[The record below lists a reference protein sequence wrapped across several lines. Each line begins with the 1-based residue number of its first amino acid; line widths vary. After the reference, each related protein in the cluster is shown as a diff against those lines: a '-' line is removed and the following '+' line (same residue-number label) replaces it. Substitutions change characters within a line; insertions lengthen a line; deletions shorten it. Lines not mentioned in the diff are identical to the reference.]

1 MMARKR
7 RGAHKGDD
15 GMNARTVSRVR
26 IGMGMLLAIASS
38 AGGIA
43 AVPNVAVAAPWSIS
57 ALSDGTTALQLAQT
71 LVGPGIAVNSATFTG
86 DNRAAGLFTDPAASV
101 GLASGVVMSSGLVH
115 EVVGPNAFLGNG
127 DDLNQLGDPALDLLL
142 PAGQTTQDAASLTV
156 QFTPTNPQLAINYVF
171 ASEEYEEFVD
181 SQFNDV
187 FAFYVNGEN
196 CALTPGTSNPIT
208 INTINHLRNTLF
220 YIPNE
225 AGTYDTEFDG
235 FTVVL
240 TCRAAVNPGV
250 ANTLRLVIADTSDGI
265 LDSGVFLQANGVSS
279 NPIGPLQPISPS
291 RLLDTRLQA
300 STAGA
305 QTEAIVPGGTSIS
318 LKVTGGDVPETALAV
333 ALNITAVDGAA
344 PGFLTVFPDGG
355 TQPATSSVNFTAGSA
370 SPNSVMAKV
379 GAGGR
384 IRIFANVSVNVVV
397 DVFGWFGPGGN
408 ARLFTVVP
416 NRVLDTRTSGV
427 PVGSLQTI
435 EVQIAGTEKVPVGAS
450 AAVLNVTATEAVGSG
465 YLTVF
470 PSNRDLPLVS
480 SVNYEA
486 TVPRP
491 NSVIAP
497 IGPDGKIKIFSNQQ
511 THVVVDVMGWFGTA
525 GQAEYVEVPSTRLL
539 DTRLPAN
546 TGPRVAAGGT
556 IHLQVVGPVVP
567 PNARSVVLNVTV
579 TDPAGSGFLTVYPGN
594 APRPLSSNLNYVA
607 GQTIPNAV
615 IVGLGPTGTVDI
627 FSLAAAHV
635 VVDVV
640 GYFA

>member
-1 MMARKR
+1 
-7 RGAHKGDD
+7 
-15 GMNARTVSRVR
+15 MNANKVSRVR
-26 IGMGMLLAIASS
+26 MRFGMVLAVVLS
-38 AGGIA
+38 AGGVV
-43 AVPNVAVAAPWSIS
+43 AVPKVALAAPWSV
-57 ALSDGTTALQLAQT
+57 SDLTQGVTAQQLAST
-71 LVGPGIAVNSATFTG
+71 LVGPGITVNSAAFVG
-86 DNRAAGLFTDPAASV
+86 DNTAAGTFSDGAASV
-101 GLASGVVMSSGLVH
+101 GLASGIVMSSGHVRD
-115 EVVGPNAFLGNG
+115 VVGPNTATGTG
-127 DDLNQLGDPALDLLL
+127 DDLGQLGDAALDAVL
-142 PAGQTTQDAASLTV
+142 PNGQLTQDAASLTV

-171 ASEEYEEFVD
+171 ASEEYLEYVN
-181 SQFNDV
+181 SPFNDV
-187 FAFYVNGEN
+187 FAFFVNGVN
-196 CALTPGTSNPIT
+196 CALTPGTNNPIT
-208 INTINHLRNTLF
+208 INTINPGSNALF
-220 YIPNE
+220 YVPNSDPS
-225 AGTYDTEFDG
+225 TYDTQFDG

-250 ANTLRLVIADTSDGI
+250 VNTLRLVIADTSDGI

-300 STAGA
+300 STAGS
-305 QTEAIVPGGTSIS
+305 QTESIVPGGTSIS
-318 LKVTGGDVPETALAV
+318 LKVTGGEVPETALAV
-333 ALNITAVDGAA
+333 ALNVTAVDGAGS
-344 PGFLTVFPDGG
+344 GFLTIFPDGG
-355 TQPATSSVNFTAGSA
+355 TQPSTSSVNFAPGAA

-379 GAGGR
+379 GANGR

-416 NRVLDTRTSGV
+416 NRVLDTRDTST

-435 EVQIAGTEKVPVGAS
+435 DVQIAGTARVPVGAS
-450 AAVLNVTATEAVGSG
+450 AAVLNVTAVGAVGQG

-470 PSNRDLPLVS
+470 PSNRDLPVVS
-480 SVNYEA
+480 SVNFEA
-486 TVPRP
+486 GVPRP

-497 IGPDGKIKIFSNQQ
+497 LGPDGKIKIFSNQK
-511 THVVVDVMGWFGTA
+511 TDVVVDVMGWFGTA

-546 TGPRVAAGGT
+546 TGPKVAALGT
-556 IHLQVVGPVVP
+556 IHLQVVGAVVP
-567 PNARSVVLNVTV
+567 PNARSVVLNVTA
-579 TDPAGSGFLTVYPGN
+579 TEPDGSGFLTVFPGG

-627 FSLAAAHV
+627 FSLAASHV